1 MRLVSDVGNAS
12 FEDVVPENHFEADE
26 VQRRQVHRADK
37 EKPVDDRYECL
48 REQDKIR
55 TCDGGDG
62 TTGSEDGVCADECM
76 AYRAKNRTGEIKT
89 QIAEMAEP
97 VVDVVAEQIQEEHI
111 SDDVHKRAVE
121 KSVTYKLPQ
130 MRVNGREHKL
140 RYPGSKGKV
149 MCVWVY
155 VVLQK
160 KNKDIGGYQG
170 VICVRSSAGPYAR
183 ANR

>member
-62 TTGSEDGVCADECM
+62 TTGSEDGV
-76 AYRAKNRTGEIKT
+76 
-89 QIAEMAEP
+89 
-97 VVDVVAEQIQEEHI
+97 
-111 SDDVHKRAVE
+111 
-121 KSVTYKLPQ
+121 
-130 MRVNGREHKL
+130 
-140 RYPGSKGKV
+140 
-149 MCVWVY
+149 
-155 VVLQK
+155 
-160 KNKDIGGYQG
+160 
-170 VICVRSSAGPYAR
+170 
-183 ANR
+183 

>member
-1 MRLVSDVGNAS
+1 
-12 FEDVVPENHFEADE
+12 
-26 VQRRQVHRADK
+26 
-37 EKPVDDRYECL
+37 
-48 REQDKIR
+48 
-55 TCDGGDG
+55 
-62 TTGSEDGVCADECM
+62 M
-76 AYRAKNRTGEIKT
+76 AYRAKNRTGKIKT
-89 QIAEMAEP
+89 QITDVSEP
-97 VVDVVAEQIQEEHI
+97 VVDVVAEQVQKEHI
-111 SDDVHKRAVE
+111 SDDVHKRAMK
-121 KSVTYKLPQ
+121 KSVAYKLPQ

-149 MCVWVY
+149 MCVRVY